1 MHVSPTGIAAT
12 LEDFV
17 HHNLLLLAIVAAIV
31 LAIELPMPTITVQHF
46 DVNTIFVALI
56 FISQGMK
63 IDFSQV
69 GKIRKYLKL
78 LLGGA
83 VVAIVVYPLLAFVM
97 VNIFN
102 LTADHKVG
110 FLLMCSFPNSLEA
123 AMAMAASAGGDPLTA
138 IILLTGLNIIGLV
151 SIPLNLS
158 IWLGSDSPVSE
169 IEILQKLF
177 FYLFL
182 PVGIGQVIRRISPCF
197 VEKLKNVNRYLPML
211 CITALVYLSCSKES
225 ALLRAITLHDIIS
238 IVTPSVLLH
247 VMMLGLAMVVA
258 KKWLA
263 LDKLQ
268 QRSFFLITSEKPM
281 SLSVALWSLSYAGH
295 HPLAIFPILVFYV
308 GQIVVDSFLVSKMLK
323 RDLELRMRT
332 ECR

>member
-1 MHVSPTGIAAT
+1 MHLTPAAIAET
-12 LEDFV
+12 LESFV
-17 HHNLLLLAIVAAIV
+17 HHNLLLLAIIGAIV
-31 LAIELPMPTITVQHF
+31 LAIEVPFPTTTAQHF
-46 DVNTIFVALI
+46 DINTVFVGLI

-69 GKIRKYLKL
+69 GKLTKYFKL

-83 VVAIVVYPLLAFVM
+83 VVAIVVYPLMAFLM
-97 VNIFN
+97 ANLFH

-123 AMAMAASAGGDPLTA
+123 AMAMSASAGGDPLTA
-138 IILLTGLNIIGLV
+138 ILLLTGLNIFGLV

-158 IWLGSDSPVSE
+158 IWLGADSPVSE
-169 IEILQKLF
+169 IEILQKLV

-182 PVGIGQVIRRISPCF
+182 PVLIGQIIRRISPCF
-197 VEKLKNVNRYLPML
+197 VTRLKTVNRYLPMF

-225 ALLRAITLHDIIS
+225 ALLRSITMHDIIS

-247 VMMLGLAMVVA
+247 LMMLGLALVIA

-281 SLSVALWSLSYAGH
+281 SLSVALWSLSYADH

-308 GQIVVDSFLVSKMLK
+308 GQIVVDSFIVSKMLK
-323 RDLELRMRT
+323 RDMGAGT
-332 ECR
+332 NS

>member
-1 MHVSPTGIAAT
+1 MHLTPAAMAES
-12 LEDFV
+12 LESFV
-17 HHNLLLLAIVAAIV
+17 HHNLLLLSVVGAII
-31 LAIELPMPTITVQHF
+31 LAIELPISTTTTKHF
-46 DVNTIFVALI
+46 DINTIFVALI

-63 IDFSQV
+63 IDFSQA
-69 GKIRKYLKL
+69 GKLTKYFKL

-83 VVAIVVYPLLAFVM
+83 AVSIVAYPLMAFVM
-97 VNIFN
+97 VKIFN

-110 FLLMCSFPNSLEA
+110 FMLMCSFPNSLEA

-138 IILLTGLNIIGLV
+138 IILLTGLNVIGLV

-158 IWLGSDSPVSE
+158 IWLGSDTPVSE
-169 IEILQKLF
+169 IEILQKLV

-182 PVGIGQVIRRISPCF
+182 PVGIGQIIRRISPCF
-197 VEKLKNVNRYLPML
+197 VKKMNTVNHYLPMF

-225 ALLRAITLHDIIS
+225 ELLRSITLHDIIS

-247 VMMLGLAMVVA
+247 VMMLGLALVVA
-258 KKWLA
+258 QKWLV

-281 SLSVALWSLSYAGH
+281 SLSVALWSLSYADH

-323 RDLELRMRT
+323 RDMRGSAQG
-332 ECR
+332 